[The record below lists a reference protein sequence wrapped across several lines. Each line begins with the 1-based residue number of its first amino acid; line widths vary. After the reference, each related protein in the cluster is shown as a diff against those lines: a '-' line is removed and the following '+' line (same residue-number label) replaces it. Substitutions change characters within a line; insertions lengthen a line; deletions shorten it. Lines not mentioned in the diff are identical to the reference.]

1 MKSKKSRQIVLFFT
15 LYVTIGSL
23 ALFSLCMDIAT
34 FKISYNLGK
43 LKKEMEHL
51 SKENKKMEFQIWTLT
66 SPDQIYL
73 RATTELGMERPV
85 KIDYIKIP

>member
-1 MKSKKSRQIVLFFT
+1 
-15 LYVTIGSL
+15 
-23 ALFSLCMDIAT
+23 
-34 FKISYNLGK
+34 
-43 LKKEMEHL
+43 MEHL